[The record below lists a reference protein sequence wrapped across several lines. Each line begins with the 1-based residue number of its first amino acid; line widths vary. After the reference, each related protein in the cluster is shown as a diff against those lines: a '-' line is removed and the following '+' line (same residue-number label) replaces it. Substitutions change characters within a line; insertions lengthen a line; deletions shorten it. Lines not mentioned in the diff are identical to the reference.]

1 MAVIDKQVE
10 VVVFKDQNGRKQVA
24 IVDHKSV
31 RIRMEQLIVDGWAP
45 EVWNFAKAVELLP
58 NVGARA

>member
-10 VVVFKDQNGRKQVA
+10 VVVFKDQDGRKQVA

-31 RIRMEQLIVDGWAP
+31 RIRMEQLIIDGWAP
-45 EVWNFAKAVELLP
+45 EV
-58 NVGARA
+58 